1 MHKEDERNVAYF
13 VSTVGLILDELDQL
27 RTIAEN
33 HFGVDPNDITASK
46 CDKINGIYLDLR
58 AMKKEFKQ

>member
-13 VSTVGLILDELDQL
+13 VSTIGLILDELDQL

-33 HFGVDPNDITASK
+33 HFDVSPDEITATK
-46 CDKINGIYLDLR
+46 CKHLDKIYRALR
-58 AMKKEFKQ
+58 GYKKSFTQ